1 MAEAGK
7 PLSGILKIDIADP
20 ALKVVLTFEA
30 SNDGDEWTPETLA
43 AALAERGLEKRPDHS
58 VLSEFLKKAAASAG
72 KGPVSAEVVTGI
84 APVQPAPDTPLWE
97 DLPVPE
103 ELKQISSDVLDQTPP
118 PVIERTLREPVE
130 RETTVKQK
138 SGFPFG
144 KERVET
150 KIVRDTVERQE
161 RVYIDPTVQ
170 DLFFVHQG
178 ALVGRI
184 TPRSEGIPGR
194 DVFGR
199 AIPIRRL
206 ADPAFYCGP
215 NLQKVRDDIRAGA
228 SGFVRVGP
236 NWADLI
242 PFSNHSWSV
251 ELSPDKATAF
261 LIFSPGHRALPLPDP
276 EEILQ
281 AARELPYPEESLMNA
296 RELLQLLTDQAETGT
311 EERLVISSSRDASFD
326 IYVPEDKL
334 AAYLN
339 IHKGKGRGKP
349 LNLRDVG
356 TAIKQSG
363 LKKLN
368 FETIKKDILAF
379 YESNEMDLTSYL
391 LCEGTAPVPGPE
403 RQVEYSITFNPPETT
418 EKITSRLEELLR
430 EATGGTED
438 PETPDAPPRVDPEE
452 IRLDSLKEFPAD
464 EIQKTAF
471 VKAEQLL
478 CSIDPP
484 TPGEPGMDVYGAIIP
499 AEPGP
504 VAEIIL
510 HENITRQK
518 AVIATTRAGVLDYR
532 ESDGVVSLRLRPH
545 QDAKIDV
552 TLAEDRMEAWLSLEE
567 GAGTGKLLTREAIDQ
582 ALAQARVT
590 HGLDHEAIA
599 TALRAARASKAG
611 APVTQ
616 ITVARGTPPTHQSE
630 NRVEHLVG
638 GPSAAPVRIRKD
650 GTADY
655 RSRSDIITVEEGQE
669 LCRLLPSQQSA
680 IDGTDV
686 TGSSVPARK
695 LGGFELEIGP
705 NVSRREETDGSVTLC
720 SEIRGE
726 LLATA
731 KRIEVLSSHTVK
743 GDVDMS
749 VGNIRFPGAVTIGG
763 TVRSG
768 FYVVS
773 TGDVKI
779 GGGVEGALISSDGDI
794 MIKQGVKG
802 GGKAV
807 LRSKRNILS
816 PFVELA
822 TVLAVGDVI
831 LKTALVR
838 SRIKCNGKISFKGD
852 KGRIV
857 GGTLRARNGFEVACV
872 GSPRGIKTK
881 LSFGQDY
888 LVADLI
894 EKEEKEI
901 EKVKRRITQVD
912 LEMRKNEKTGATE
925 ALETLR
931 SEKIKLLKL
940 MEKRGLRLFTL
951 RERFE
956 QHFPSKV
963 VISGEVHSGTIFES
977 HGRTFEVTSPRKAI
991 AVEFNPHTGNIDI
1004 SELNGS

>member
-1 MAEAGK
+1 MAEAEK
-7 PLSGILKIDIADP
+7 PLSGVLKIDIADP

-30 SNDGDEWTPETLA
+30 SNDGDEWTPATLG
-43 AALAERGLEKRPDHS
+43 AALAERGIENVPGQA
-58 VLSEFLKKAAASAG
+58 VLAEFLKTAAASAG
-72 KGPVSAEVVTGI
+72 KGPVSAEVATGI
-84 APVQPAPDTPLWE
+84 APVQPAPETPLWE

-103 ELKQISSDVLDQTPP
+103 DLRQISSDVLAQTPP
-118 PVIERTLREPVE
+118 PVIVRTIREPVE
-130 RETTVKQK
+130 RETTVTQK

-144 KERVET
+144 KERVEK

-161 RVYIDPTVQ
+161 RVYIDPSVKE
-170 DLFFVHQG
+170 LFFARQG
-178 ALVGRI
+178 DLVGRI
-184 TPRSEGIPGR
+184 TPASAGIPGR

-199 AIPIRRL
+199 PLPIRKL
-206 ADPAFYCGP
+206 ADPAFHCGP
-215 NLQKVRDDIRAGA
+215 NLQKIRDEIRAGQ
-228 SGFVRVGP
+228 SGFVRAGQ

-242 PFSNHSWSV
+242 PFSEHSWSV

-261 LIFSPGHRALPLPDP
+261 LLFTPGHRALPLPDP

-281 AARELPYPEESLMNA
+281 AARELPYPEESLIQA
-296 RELLQLLTDQAETGT
+296 REILQILTDQTEAGT
-311 EERLVISSSRDASFD
+311 EERVVISSSRDASFD

-334 AAYLN
+334 SAYLN
-339 IHKGKGRGKP
+339 VHKGKGRGRP

-356 TAIKQSG
+356 TAIKESG

-379 YESNEMDLTSYL
+379 YESGEMDLTSYL
-391 LCEGTAPVPGPE
+391 LCEGTPPVPGPE
-403 RQVEYSITFNPPETT
+403 RQVEYAITFNPPETT
-418 EKITSRLEELLR
+418 EKITSRLVELLR
-430 EATGGTED
+430 ETTGRADD
-438 PETPDAPPRVDPEE
+438 PSTPDDAPRVNPEE
-452 IRLDSLKEFPAD
+452 IRLESLKDFPAD

-471 VKAEQLL
+471 VKTEQLL

-484 TPGEPGMDVYGAIIP
+484 TPGEPGVDVYGAIIP
-499 AEPGP
+499 AEPGA
-504 VAEIIL
+504 VAEITL
-510 HENITRQK
+510 HENITQQK
-518 AVIATTRAGVLDYR
+518 AVIATTRGGVLDYR
-532 ESDGVVSLRLRPH
+532 ESDGVVSLRVRPH
-545 QDAKIDV
+545 QDARIQV
-552 TLAEDRMEAWLSLEE
+552 ELTEDRMEARLSLEE
-567 GAGTGKLLTREAIDQ
+567 GAGTGTLLTREAIDQ

-590 HGLDHEAIA
+590 HGLDQEALSA
-599 TALRAARASKAG
+599 ALRAARASGAG
-611 APVTQ
+611 APLTQ
-616 ITVARGTPPTHQSE
+616 ITVARGTDPVNQSE

-655 RSRSDIITVEEGQE
+655 RSRGDIITVEQGQE
-669 LCRLLPSQQSA
+669 LCRLLPSQQKA

-686 TGSSVPARK
+686 TGAPVPARK

-705 NVSRREETDGSVTLC
+705 NVSRREEADGSVTLC

-731 KRIEVLSSHTVK
+731 KRIEVLSSHTVQ

-768 FYVVS
+768 FFVVS
-773 TGDVKI
+773 TGDIKI
-779 GGGVEGALISSDGDI
+779 AGGVEGALISSDGDI
-794 MIKQGVKG
+794 MIKGGVKG

-822 TVLAVGDVI
+822 TVLAVGDVV

-838 SRIKCNGKISFKGD
+838 SRIKCNGKITFKGD

-857 GGTLRARNGFEVACV
+857 GGTLRARNGFEVASV
-872 GSPRGIKTK
+872 GSPRGIRTK

-912 LEMRKNEKTGATE
+912 LEMRKSEKTGATE

-931 SEKIKLLKL
+931 AEKIKLLKL

-963 VISGEVHSGTIFES
+963 VISGEVHSGTVFES